1 MSSKKENKNNEQ
13 DERKEKKEQK
23 EQKEQLEK
31 DNIEEDIIEEVEEK
45 EPLDNKENGLAISK
59 YKEKRKLSRTSKI
72 IILSVSIFIALIC
85 ITFGIITCINKLNT
99 KVYKNV
105 YMLGENFSGKTSEE
119 VIEII
124 TNKSNELSSNEKID
138 VYQNGENIYTVKA
151 EDLEFKFDIDKTAQS
166 IMDFGRNK
174 NIFINNF
181 NVIKALFSK
190 VDIQPVYVYDNEKF
204 DNIIKN
210 IDLSIKDRYVDDS
223 YSLDEKNAKLIIVNG
238 KKGNSINYDEEK
250 NRIIEKFKTPNE
262 NTYDLVIEEKN
273 PQKLDPNKVYEEV
286 KREAKDAYIDKS
298 VSPQKYVSEVI
309 GLDFDVNSLKETLA
323 LPENQE
329 EGKTIEFNINVIQPK
344 VRLADIT
351 ADLCKDKLAG
361 YTTYFPAGSYARS
374 NNLKIAL
381 SYMNG
386 VVVMPGETY
395 SYNKNIGDTTASKG
409 YQAAATFKGGTTV
422 NEMGGGI
429 CQTVSTLYNVAL
441 MANLE
446 IVERHQHGL
455 PVGYV
460 PPSRDATVYSPVLD
474 FKFKNNRE
482 TPIKIVT
489 SFTYGG
495 SLNVSIYGTKQ
506 ANDPEVILSQ
516 KTLSTIPYTTKYEYD
531 PGMPYGQQVVV
542 SAGVNGYTS
551 ESYITKK
558 LNGQIISSSLLSKD
572 KYNPQQQVVRV
583 GTGGS

>member
-1 MSSKKENKNNEQ
+1 MANKKNDDIKT
-13 DERKEKKEQK
+13 DKEI
-23 EQKEQLEK
+23 EK
-31 DNIEEDIIEEVEEK
+31 EEVSEVSKEEK
-45 EPLDNKENGLAISK
+45 ELEKNTPLLKESKIST
-59 YKEKRKLSRTSKI
+59 YKEKIKLNKTSKI
-72 IILSVSIFIALIC
+72 VIFSCLAFLLVLL

-105 YMLGENFSGKTSEE
+105 YMLGENFSSKTSEE
-119 VIEII
+119 VLEMIN
-124 TNKSNELSSNEKID
+124 NKSNELSANEKLE
-138 VYQNGENIYTVKA
+138 VYQDGENIYTIKA
-151 EDLEFKFDIDKTAQS
+151 EDVDFKFDVDKTAQN
-166 IMDFGRNK
+166 IIEFGRDS
-174 NIFINNF
+174 NIFKNNF
-181 NVIKALFSK
+181 NILKAFFSRK
-190 VDIQPVYVYDNEKF
+190 EIEPVYTYDNEKL
-204 DNIIKN
+204 DGVIKN
-210 IDLSIKDRYVDDS
+210 IDLTIRDRYVDDS
-223 YSLDEKNAKLIIVNG
+223 YSLDEKEGKLIIVNG
-238 KKGNSINYDEEK
+238 KTGNAINYNNEK
-250 NRIIEKFKTPNE
+250 ENIIKALEDKNE
-262 NTYDLVIEEKN
+262 NTYDLKIEKKV
-273 PQKLDPNKVYEEV
+273 PQELDVDKVYSEV
-286 KREAKDAYIDKS
+286 KRDAKDAYIDKT
-298 VSPQKYVSEVI
+298 VSPQKYVAEVV
-309 GLDFDVNSLKETLA
+309 GFDFDVNSLKELLA
-323 LPENQE
+323 LPENKE
-329 EGKTIEFNINVIQPK
+329 EGKTIEFKVNVIEPK
-344 VRLADIT
+344 VKLVNIT

-429 CQTVSTLYNVAL
+429 CQTVSTLYNTVL

-489 SFTYGG
+489 SFTYNG

-506 ANDPEVILSQ
+506 DNDPEVILSQ
-516 KTLSTIPYTTKYEYD
+516 KTLSTIPYTTRYEYD
-531 PGMPYGQQVVV
+531 PSMPYGTQTVVT
-542 SAGVNGYTS
+542 AGVNGYTS

-558 LNGQIISSSLLSKD
+558 LNGQVISSGILSQD
-572 KYNPQQQVVRV
+572 KYNAQQQVVKV

>member
-1 MSSKKENKNNEQ
+1 MANKKNDDIKTDNEI
-13 DERKEKKEQK
+13 EK
-23 EQKEQLEK
+23 
-31 DNIEEDIIEEVEEK
+31 EEVSEVSKEEK
-45 EPLDNKENGLAISK
+45 ELEKNTPLLKESKIST
-59 YKEKRKLSRTSKI
+59 YKEKIKLNKTSKI
-72 IILSVSIFIALIC
+72 VIFSCLAFLLVLLII
-85 ITFGIITCINKLNT
+85 FGIITCINKLNT

-105 YMLGENFSGKTSEE
+105 YMLGENFSSKTSEE
-119 VIEII
+119 VLEMIN
-124 TNKSNELSSNEKID
+124 NKSNELSANEKLE
-138 VYQNGENIYTVKA
+138 VYQDGENIYTIKA
-151 EDLEFKFDIDKTAQS
+151 EDVDFKFDVDKTAQN
-166 IMDFGRNK
+166 IIEFGRDS
-174 NIFINNF
+174 NIFKNNF
-181 NVIKALFSK
+181 NILKAFFSK
-190 VDIQPVYVYDNEKF
+190 KEIEPVYTYDNEKL
-204 DNIIKN
+204 DGVIKN
-210 IDLSIKDRYVDDS
+210 IDLTIRDRYVDDS
-223 YSLDEKNAKLIIVNG
+223 YSLDEKEGKLIIVNG
-238 KKGNSINYDEEK
+238 KTGNAINYNNEK
-250 NRIIEKFKTPNE
+250 ENIIKALEDKNE
-262 NTYDLVIEEKN
+262 NTYDLKIEKKV
-273 PQKLDPNKVYEEV
+273 PQELDVDKVYSEV
-286 KREAKDAYIDKS
+286 KRDAKDAYIDKT
-298 VSPQKYVSEVI
+298 VSPQKYVAEVV
-309 GLDFDVNSLKETLA
+309 GFDFDVNSLKEVLA
-323 LPENQE
+323 LPENKE
-329 EGKTIEFNINVIQPK
+329 EGKTIEFKVNVIEPK
-344 VRLADIT
+344 VKLVNIT

-386 VVVMPGETY
+386 IVVMPGETY

-429 CQTVSTLYNVAL
+429 CQTVSTLYNTVL

-489 SFTYGG
+489 SFTYNG

-506 ANDPEVILSQ
+506 DNDPEVILSQ
-516 KTLSTIPYTTKYEYD
+516 KTLSTIPYTTRYEYD
-531 PGMPYGQQVVV
+531 PSMPYGTQTVVT
-542 SAGVNGYTS
+542 AGVNGYTS

-558 LNGQIISSSLLSKD
+558 LNGQVISSGILSQD
-572 KYNPQQQVVRV
+572 KYNAQQQVVKV

>member
-1 MSSKKENKNNEQ
+1 MANKKNDDIKTDNEI
-13 DERKEKKEQK
+13 EK
-23 EQKEQLEK
+23 
-31 DNIEEDIIEEVEEK
+31 EEVSEVSKEEK
-45 EPLDNKENGLAISK
+45 ELEKNTPLLKESKIST
-59 YKEKRKLSRTSKI
+59 YKEKIKLNKTSKI
-72 IILSVSIFIALIC
+72 VIFSCLAFLLILLII
-85 ITFGIITCINKLNT
+85 FGIITCINKLNT

-105 YMLGENFSGKTSEE
+105 YMLGENFSSKTSEE
-119 VIEII
+119 VLEMIN
-124 TNKSNELSSNEKID
+124 NKSNELSANEKLE
-138 VYQNGENIYTVKA
+138 VYQDGENIYTIKA
-151 EDLEFKFDIDKTAQS
+151 EDIDFKFDVDKTAQS
-166 IMDFGRNK
+166 IIEFGRDS
-174 NIFINNF
+174 NIFKNNF
-181 NVIKALFSK
+181 NILKAFFSK
-190 VDIQPVYVYDNEKF
+190 KEIEPVYTYDNEKL
-204 DNIIKN
+204 DGVIKN
-210 IDLSIKDRYVDDS
+210 IDLTIRDRYVDDS
-223 YSLDEKNAKLIIVNG
+223 YSLDEKEGKLIIVNG
-238 KKGNSINYDEEK
+238 KTGNAINYNNEK
-250 NRIIEKFKTPNE
+250 ENIIKALENNNQ
-262 NTYDLVIEEKN
+262 NTYDLNIEKKV
-273 PQKLDPNKVYEEV
+273 PQELDVDKVYSEV
-286 KREAKDAYIDKS
+286 KREAKDAYIDKT
-298 VSPQKYVSEVI
+298 VSPQKYVAEVV
-309 GLDFDVNSLKETLA
+309 GFDFDVNNLKEVLA
-323 LPENQE
+323 LPENKE
-329 EGKTIEFNINVIQPK
+329 EGKTIEFKVNVIEPNVK
-344 VRLADIT
+344 LADIT

-429 CQTVSTLYNVAL
+429 CQTVSTLYNTVL

-489 SFTYGG
+489 SFTYNG

-506 ANDPEVILSQ
+506 DNDPEVILSQ
-516 KTLSTIPYTTKYEYD
+516 KTLSTIPYTTRYEYD
-531 PGMPYGQQVVV
+531 PSMPYGSQTVVT
-542 SAGVNGYTS
+542 AGVNGYTS

-558 LNGQIISSSLLSKD
+558 LNGQVISSGILSQD
-572 KYNPQQQVVRV
+572 KYNAQQQVIKV

>member
-1 MSSKKENKNNEQ
+1 MANKKNDDIKTDNEI
-13 DERKEKKEQK
+13 EK
-23 EQKEQLEK
+23 
-31 DNIEEDIIEEVEEK
+31 EEVSEVSKEEK
-45 EPLDNKENGLAISK
+45 ELEKNTPLLKESKIST
-59 YKEKRKLSRTSKI
+59 YKEKIKLNKTSKI
-72 IILSVSIFIALIC
+72 VIFSCLAFLLVLLII
-85 ITFGIITCINKLNT
+85 FGIITCINKLNT

-105 YMLGENFSGKTSEE
+105 YMLGENFSSKTSEE
-119 VIEII
+119 VLEMIN
-124 TNKSNELSSNEKID
+124 NKSNELSANEKLE
-138 VYQNGENIYTVKA
+138 VYQDGENIYTIKA
-151 EDLEFKFDIDKTAQS
+151 EDIDFKFDVDKTAQS
-166 IMDFGRNK
+166 IIEFGRDS
-174 NIFINNF
+174 NIFKNNF
-181 NVIKALFSK
+181 NILKAFFSK
-190 VDIQPVYVYDNEKF
+190 KEIEPVYTYDNEKL
-204 DNIIKN
+204 DGVIKN
-210 IDLSIKDRYVDDS
+210 IDLTIRDRYVDDS
-223 YSLDEKNAKLIIVNG
+223 YSLDEKEGKLIIVNG
-238 KKGNSINYDEEK
+238 KTGNAINYNNEK
-250 NRIIEKFKTPNE
+250 ENIIKALEDKNE
-262 NTYDLVIEEKN
+262 NTYDLKIEKKV
-273 PQKLDPNKVYEEV
+273 PQELDADKVYSEV
-286 KREAKDAYIDKS
+286 KRDAKDAYIDKT
-298 VSPQKYVSEVI
+298 VSPQKYVAEVV
-309 GLDFDVNSLKETLA
+309 GFDFDVNSLKEVLS
-323 LPENQE
+323 LPENKE
-329 EGKTIEFNINVIQPK
+329 EGKTIEFKVNVIEPK
-344 VRLADIT
+344 VKLVNIT

-429 CQTVSTLYNVAL
+429 CQTVSTLYNTVL

-489 SFTYGG
+489 SFTYNG

-506 ANDPEVILSQ
+506 DNDPEVILSQ
-516 KTLSTIPYTTKYEYD
+516 KTLSTIPYTTRYEYD
-531 PGMPYGQQVVV
+531 PSMPYGTQTVVT
-542 SAGVNGYTS
+542 AGVNGYTS

-558 LNGQIISSSLLSKD
+558 LNGQVISSSILSQD
-572 KYNPQQQVVRV
+572 KYNAQQQVVKV

>member
-1 MSSKKENKNNEQ
+1 MANKKNDDIKTDNEI
-13 DERKEKKEQK
+13 EK
-23 EQKEQLEK
+23 
-31 DNIEEDIIEEVEEK
+31 EEVSEVSKEEK
-45 EPLDNKENGLAISK
+45 ELEKNTPLLKESKIST
-59 YKEKRKLSRTSKI
+59 YKEKIKLNKTSKI
-72 IILSVSIFIALIC
+72 VIFSCLAFLLVLLII
-85 ITFGIITCINKLNT
+85 FGIITCINKLNT

-105 YMLGENFSGKTSEE
+105 YMLGENFSSKTSEE
-119 VIEII
+119 VLEMIN
-124 TNKSNELSSNEKID
+124 NKSNELSANEKLE
-138 VYQNGENIYTVKA
+138 VYQDGENIYTIKA
-151 EDLEFKFDIDKTAQS
+151 EDIDFKFDVDKTAQS
-166 IMDFGRNK
+166 IIEFGRDS
-174 NIFINNF
+174 NIFKNNF
-181 NVIKALFSK
+181 NILKAFFSK
-190 VDIQPVYVYDNEKF
+190 KEIEPVYTYDNEKL
-204 DNIIKN
+204 DGVIKN
-210 IDLSIKDRYVDDS
+210 IDLTIRDRYVDDS
-223 YSLDEKNAKLIIVNG
+223 YSLDEKEGKLIIVNG
-238 KKGNSINYDEEK
+238 KTGNAINYNNEK
-250 NRIIEKFKTPNE
+250 ENIIKALEDKNE
-262 NTYDLVIEEKN
+262 NTYDLKIEKKV
-273 PQKLDPNKVYEEV
+273 PQELDVDKVYSEV
-286 KREAKDAYIDKS
+286 KRDAKDAYIDKT
-298 VSPQKYVSEVI
+298 VSPQKYVAEVV
-309 GLDFDVNSLKETLA
+309 GFDFDVNSLKEVLS
-323 LPENQE
+323 LPENKE
-329 EGKTIEFNINVIQPK
+329 EGKTIEFKVNVIEPK
-344 VRLADIT
+344 VKLVNIT

-429 CQTVSTLYNVAL
+429 CQTVSTLYNTVL

-489 SFTYGG
+489 SFTYNG

-506 ANDPEVILSQ
+506 DNDPEVILSQ
-516 KTLSTIPYTTKYEYD
+516 KTLSTIPYTTRYEYD
-531 PGMPYGQQVVV
+531 PSMPYGTQTVVT
-542 SAGVNGYTS
+542 AGVNGYTS

-558 LNGQIISSSLLSKD
+558 LNGQVISSSILSQD
-572 KYNPQQQVVRV
+572 KYNAQQQVVKV

>member
-1 MSSKKENKNNEQ
+1 MANKKNDDIKTDNEI
-13 DERKEKKEQK
+13 EK
-23 EQKEQLEK
+23 
-31 DNIEEDIIEEVEEK
+31 EEVSEVSKEEK
-45 EPLDNKENGLAISK
+45 ELEKNIPLLKESKISK
-59 YKEKRKLSRTSKI
+59 YKEKFKLNKTSKI
-72 IILSVSIFIALIC
+72 VIFSCLAFLLVLLIA
-85 ITFGIITCINKLNT
+85 FGIITCVNKINT

-105 YMLGENFSGKTSEE
+105 YMLGENFSSKTSEE
-119 VIEII
+119 VLEMIN
-124 TNKSNELSSNEKID
+124 NKSNELSANEKLE
-138 VYQNGENIYTVKA
+138 VYQDGENIYTIKA
-151 EDLEFKFDIDKTAQS
+151 EDVDFKFDVDKTAQN
-166 IMDFGRNK
+166 IIEFGRDS
-174 NIFINNF
+174 NIFKNNF
-181 NVIKALFSK
+181 NILKAFFSK
-190 VDIQPVYVYDNEKF
+190 KEIEPVYTYDNEKL
-204 DNIIKN
+204 DGVIKN
-210 IDLSIKDRYVDDS
+210 IDLTIRDRYVDDS
-223 YSLDEKNAKLIIVNG
+223 YSLDEKEGKLIIVNG
-238 KKGNSINYDEEK
+238 KTGNAINDNNEK
-250 NRIIEKFKTPNE
+250 ENIIKALEDKNE
-262 NTYDLVIEEKN
+262 NTYDLKIEKKV
-273 PQKLDPNKVYEEV
+273 PQELDVDKVYSEV
-286 KREAKDAYIDKS
+286 KREAKDAYIDKT
-298 VSPQKYVSEVI
+298 VSPQKYVAEVV
-309 GLDFDVNSLKETLA
+309 GFDFDVNSLKEVLA
-323 LPENQE
+323 LPENKE
-329 EGKTIEFNINVIQPK
+329 EGKTIEFKVNVIEPK
-344 VRLADIT
+344 VKLVNIT

-429 CQTVSTLYNVAL
+429 CQTVSTLYNTVL

-489 SFTYGG
+489 SFTYNG

-506 ANDPEVILSQ
+506 DNDPEVILSQ
-516 KTLSTIPYTTKYEYD
+516 KTLSKIPYTTRYEYD
-531 PGMPYGQQVVV
+531 PSMPYGTQTVVT
-542 SAGVNGYTS
+542 AGVNGYTS

-558 LNGQIISSSLLSKD
+558 LNGQVISSGILSQD
-572 KYNPQQQVVRV
+572 KYNAQQQVVKV

>member
-1 MSSKKENKNNEQ
+1 MANKKNDDIKTDNEI
-13 DERKEKKEQK
+13 EK
-23 EQKEQLEK
+23 
-31 DNIEEDIIEEVEEK
+31 EEVSEVSKEEK
-45 EPLDNKENGLAISK
+45 ELEKNTPLLKESKIST
-59 YKEKRKLSRTSKI
+59 YKEKIKLNKTSKI
-72 IILSVSIFIALIC
+72 VIFSCLAFLLVLLII
-85 ITFGIITCINKLNT
+85 FGIITCINKLNT

-105 YMLGENFSGKTSEE
+105 YMLGENFSSKTSEE
-119 VIEII
+119 VLEMIN
-124 TNKSNELSSNEKID
+124 NKSNELRANEKLE
-138 VYQNGENIYTVKA
+138 VYQDGENIYTIKA
-151 EDLEFKFDIDKTAQS
+151 EDVDFKFDVDKTAQN
-166 IMDFGRNK
+166 IIEFGRDS
-174 NIFINNF
+174 NIFKNNF
-181 NVIKALFSK
+181 NILKAFFSK
-190 VDIQPVYVYDNEKF
+190 KEIEPVYTYDNEKL
-204 DNIIKN
+204 DGVIKN
-210 IDLSIKDRYVDDS
+210 IDLTIRDRYVDDS
-223 YSLDEKNAKLIIVNG
+223 YSLDEKEGKLIIVNG
-238 KKGNSINYDEEK
+238 KTGNAINYNNEK
-250 NRIIEKFKTPNE
+250 ENIIKALEDKNQ
-262 NTYDLVIEEKN
+262 NTYDLNIEKKV
-273 PQKLDPNKVYEEV
+273 PQELDVDKVYSEV
-286 KREAKDAYIDKS
+286 KREAKDAYIDKT
-298 VSPQKYVSEVI
+298 VSPQKYVAEVV
-309 GLDFDVNSLKETLA
+309 GFDFDVNSLKELLA
-323 LPENQE
+323 LPENKE
-329 EGKTIEFNINVIQPK
+329 EGKTIEFKVNVIEPK
-344 VRLADIT
+344 VKLVNIT

-429 CQTVSTLYNVAL
+429 CQTVSTLYNTVL

-489 SFTYGG
+489 SFTYNG

-506 ANDPEVILSQ
+506 DNDPEVILSQ
-516 KTLSTIPYTTKYEYD
+516 KTLSTIPYTTRYEYD
-531 PGMPYGQQVVV
+531 PSMPYGTQTVVT
-542 SAGVNGYTS
+542 AGVNGYTS

-558 LNGQIISSSLLSKD
+558 LNGQVISSGILSQD
-572 KYNPQQQVVRV
+572 KYNAQQQVVKV